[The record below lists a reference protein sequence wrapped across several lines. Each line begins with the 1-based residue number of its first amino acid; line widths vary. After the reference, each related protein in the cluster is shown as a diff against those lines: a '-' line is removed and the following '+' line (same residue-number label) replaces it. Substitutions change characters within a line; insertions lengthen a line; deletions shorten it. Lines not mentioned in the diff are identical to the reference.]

1 MTPETVLPCYVACD
15 ESLSMAG
22 HAKAVATAVA
32 SFVAGLHHVE
42 AQVNLGMIGF
52 SDSAQ
57 VLLPVGPLGVF
68 ELPSPPRR
76 STSIT
81 SFRRA
86 FTFLL
91 DTIEADLGRLLARS
105 TTVRRPVV
113 LFVSDGQP
121 TDPATWP
128 SAHAALTD
136 PARPTHPHL
145 LTAGIGDADT
155 ATLAR
160 IATPSPSLEGPAAA
174 VLYGF
179 SCADCCS
186 LLIPAGRPILNDVHS

>member
-1 MTPETVLPCYVACD
+1 MTPETILPCYIARD

-22 HAKAVATAVA
+22 HATAVA
-32 SFVAGLHHVE
+32 SVVAAFVAGLRDLS
-42 AQVNLGMIGF
+42 APVNLGMIGF
-52 SDSAQ
+52 SESAQ
-57 VLLPVGPLGVF
+57 VLLPLTPLEAV

-91 DTIEADLGRLLARS
+91 ATIESDLGRLLARS

-113 LFVSDGQP
+113 LFVTDGQP

-160 IATPSPSLEGPAAA
+160 IATPSPALAGPAAA
-174 VLYGF
+174 VLDGF
-179 SCADCCS
+179 TCADCCS
-186 LLIPAGRPILNDVHS
+186 LLIPVGRPILNDVHS